1 MATATLMCH
10 VNNSYNKSI
19 QSNHRIRLVIRHVLI
34 LHHPHM
40 HVNNFFFNEISK
52 YLVTSTCVISMYL
65 GFFFTLYFND
75 IYMFMNEKEKL
86 EIKVLE
92 FWGRDGYHWLIDSD
106 VRSHFLSP
114 AFLLASFFLVLG
126 GGLQRTCAVRW
137 RVLNVSDHHLNWLRS
152 TLIHGWEIKNV
163 LSELNRNIWL
173 FIFITTIP

>member
-10 VNNSYNKSI
+10 VNNSHNKSI
-19 QSNHRIRLVIRHVLI
+19 QRNHRIRLVIRHVLI

-40 HVNNFFFNEISK
+40 HVNNFFQWNIKISCNQHMCHF
-52 YLVTSTCVISMYL
+52 YVS
-65 GFFFTLYFND
+65 GFFTLYFND
-75 IYMFMNEKEKL
+75 IYMFMHEKEKL

>member
-1 MATATLMCH
+1 MSFLCIW
-10 VNNSYNKSI
+10 V
-19 QSNHRIRLVIRHVLI
+19 
-34 LHHPHM
+34 
-40 HVNNFFFNEISK
+40 
-52 YLVTSTCVISMYL
+52 
-65 GFFFTLYFND
+65 FFFTLYFND
-75 IYMFMNEKEKL
+75 IYMFMHEKEKL

-163 LSELNRNIWL
+163 LSELNRNMTFYFYNNNPLKNVWFLISILNL
-173 FIFITTIP
+173 FWRKKASTKQNSNE